1 MGANQA
7 KTSHNPSH
15 AFHCLPPPHQA
26 QHGFSKHSSR
36 HKQSM
41 VYQDHVKH
49 PTRPASTISYN
60 NGNNLSCQP
69 HEYRQA
75 NVLDTFKQY
84 DPNLSNQPQYVEH
97 TKPYHHDIGANS
109 YDEEKFDS
117 IAVVN
122 ERCDMNAE
130 EQIFSRRHRL
140 LDSFQYREQKSND
153 SDQQNLLD
161 LVLTED
167 EATNHGN
174 IRSATKLPNMKPFS
188 TIALETAFPARGA
201 KADPSDYGRHG
212 SNAGSFDGL
221 SSSFTSS
228 SHKSTS
234 KPGKFINSRYP
245 GERLHEARQSSE
257 CDENESP
264 NSENDYDIGQASS
277 DESLYVALYDFKS
290 GGDNQLSLSNG
301 EVIHITTTN
310 KSGEWCEAISKA
322 GEIGWVPSKYIAPV
336 NPEKHPW
343 YHGQIS
349 RDTAEYLLSS
359 GINGS
364 FLVRDSF
371 THPGSRSI
379 SLRYEGRVYHYRINQ
394 ESGRYYITS
403 DCSFSTLAKLIHHHS
418 MHVKGLITTLL
429 YPAPKQVD
437 PNAILENPSATN
449 IDAWEIDRNEIVIRQ
464 QLGVGQWG
472 VVNEAIWTKHNIR
485 VAVKSL
491 KEEMMHLEA
500 EFLEEAELMKSM
512 RHPNLVQL
520 LGVCT
525 RQTSNNCRIYIITE
539 FMTKGNLLD
548 HLRNCDHD
556 LVNGFVLMYM
566 ATQICSAMSYLESK
580 NYIHR
585 DLAARNCLVSDNH
598 LVKVADF
605 GLTRKVE
612 PDDIYTAHVGAKF
625 PIKWTA
631 PEGLAYNKFS
641 SKSDVWSF
649 GVLLWE
655 IATYGMTPYPG
666 VELSDVFYTLNSGHR
681 MSRPT
686 GCPGP
691 IHELMQQCWA
701 WEPSDRPTF
710 WELQERLQSL
720 LLNPNIFD
728 LIEQQEA
735 IDKEQLEREEELMKM
750 KNFLNIESSP
760 KPPANTERV
769 GHRRSE
775 STLIEPL
782 PQVDTTGPASLGANV
797 ISNRDTNSSETK
809 KLANRHASNLG
820 IGSRP
825 TESTFESS
833 KESRRGSGDRDINS
847 NLQKNDSSRSWAVNH
862 RLTNNPDPEK
872 PKTPGVAAS
881 VSALS
886 RKATPPAPPKRS
898 SSYRDPNIVESND
911 KKHTVSRLSHV
922 GSSRVSD
929 VISKFDPKV
938 SANKKIP
945 AGDIDSPMSSSA
957 TMDGLE
963 KMFESLTRAK
973 LKDQAPHA
981 HLMIDDRQPKSSNFI
996 GSTLDRRKF
1005 PFQRHKSNMERSVLN
1020 DNIHKPTLI
1029 KPSTASK
1036 SSFLLSS
1043 SSNSSTSSSS
1053 TTSSNQRNL

>member
-26 QHGFSKHSSR
+26 QHGFGKNSSR
-36 HKQSM
+36 HKQNLPFF
-41 VYQDHVKH
+41 DHAKH
-49 PTRPASTISYN
+49 PSRPASTISYN

-69 HEYRQA
+69 HDYRQA
-75 NVLDTFKQY
+75 NILDSYKQY
-84 DPNLSNQPQYVEH
+84 DPNLSNQPQYIEH
-97 TKPYHHDIGANS
+97 SKPYHNEIGAKS

-117 IAVVN
+117 IAVMN
-122 ERCDMNAE
+122 ERCDINSEMQAL
-130 EQIFSRRHRL
+130 SPRHRL
-140 LDSFQYREQKSND
+140 LDSFQYRDQKSSE
-153 SDQQNLLD
+153 SDPQNLLD
-161 LVLTED
+161 IVLTED
-167 EATNHGN
+167 EALKNSDMRPTTGSNN
-174 IRSATKLPNMKPFS
+174 TKPFS
-188 TIALETAFPARGA
+188 AIAFETAFLARTA
-201 KADPSDYGRHG
+201 RQDQNDYGRHG
-212 SNAGSFDGL
+212 SNGESFDGF

-234 KPGKFINSRYP
+234 KPARFTNSKYP
-245 GERLHEARQSSE
+245 EDRGHGPRQSSD

-264 NSENDYDIGQASS
+264 ISENDYDFGQASS

-310 KSGEWCEAISKA
+310 KSGEWCEAISRS
-322 GEIGWVPSKYIAPV
+322 GQIGWVPSKYIAPV
-336 NPEKHPW
+336 NLEKHPW

-379 SLRYEGRVYHYRINQ
+379 SLRFEGRVYHYRINQ
-394 ESGRYYITS
+394 ENGRHYITS

-449 IDAWEIDRNEIVIRQ
+449 IDAWEIDREEIVIRQ

-525 RQTSNNCRIYIITE
+525 RQTPNSCRIYIITE

-641 SKSDVWSF
+641 SKSDIWSF

-686 GCPGP
+686 GCPEP
-691 IHELMQQCWA
+691 IHQLMQHCWA

-750 KNFLNIESSP
+750 KNFLNIDP
-760 KPPANTERV
+760 GLKPPTTERQ

-775 STLIEPL
+775 SNLVESSANL
-782 PQVDTTGPASLGANV
+782 DNVGPASLRNNLLPERPALK
-797 ISNRDTNSSETK
+797 DTNSSGIQKPTV
-809 KLANRHASNLG
+809 RHGTILG
-820 IGSRP
+820 PRLR
-825 TESTFESS
+825 ESEV
-833 KESRRGSGDRDINS
+833 KESRRGHGDRDINS
-847 NLQKNDSSRSWAVNH
+847 NLERKSDATRPWVVNQ
-862 RLTNNPDPEK
+862 RINNNIDTSK
-872 PKTPGVAAS
+872 PKSSATGAVTAS
-881 VSALS
+881 G
-886 RKATPPAPPKRS
+886 RKGIPPAPPKRS
-898 SSYRDPNIVESND
+898 SSYRDPNAVDTND
-911 KKHTVSRLSHV
+911 KKHAVSRLSHV

-929 VISKFDPKV
+929 VISKFDPKAAV
-938 SANKKIP
+938 NKKLP
-945 AGDIDSPMSSSA
+945 ASDNESPMSSSA

-963 KMFESLTRAK
+963 KMFESLTKAK
-973 LKDQAPHA
+973 QTDKNPPA

-996 GSTLDRRKF
+996 ASTLDRRKF
-1005 PFQRHKSNMERSVLN
+1005 PFQRHKSNMEKSILN
-1020 DNIHKPTLI
+1020 EAAQKPTLI

-1036 SSFLLSS
+1036 SPFLLSS
-1043 SSNSSTSSSS
+1043 SSNSSTSSTS